1 MPEGDTLHNIADVMA
16 PKLVGQTLLR
26 IQVLGELPLSHQTPA
41 VVDVRAV
48 GKNLLIE
55 LDTGFVLRS
64 HLGLHGSW
72 HRYSREE
79 RWQKSER
86 KASLVLWT
94 ERDVFVCFNAKAVE
108 CIDKKKLSL
117 HVPLR
122 RLGPDLLSKTVDLD
136 AVVARA
142 RSQSEPEEI
151 LCDMLLNQSIASG
164 IGNVYKSET
173 LFVCRT
179 HPLKNIHLIDD
190 ETLRSLYG
198 AARQLM
204 QANLGSADRRTTGK
218 AGFNIPRLWVYG
230 RAGQACLECGTT
242 IQKQQMGRKPRL
254 TFWCPRC
261 QPWD

>member
-1 MPEGDTLHNIADVMA
+1 MA
-16 PKLVGQTLLR
+16 PKLVGHTLLR
-26 IQVLGELPLSHQTPA
+26 VQVLGELPLSHQTPT
-41 VVDVRAV
+41 VVDVRAL

-55 LDTGFVLRS
+55 LDTGIVLRS

-94 ERDVFVCFNAKAVE
+94 QRDVFVCFNAKVVE

-117 HVPLR
+117 HMPLR
-122 RLGPDLLSKTVDLD
+122 RLGPDLLSQNVDLD

-142 RSQSEPEEI
+142 RSRSEPEEI
-151 LCDMLLNQSIASG
+151 ISDVLLDQSIASG

-179 HPLKNIHLIDD
+179 HPLKILELFDD
-190 ETLRSLYG
+190 EALRTLYG
-198 AARQLM
+198 TARDLM
-204 QANLGSADRRTTGK
+204 QANLGSRERRTTGK
-218 AGFNIPRLWVYG
+218 AGFNAPRLWVYG
-230 RAGQACLECGTT
+230 RSGKACTECGTI
-242 IQKQQMGRKPRL
+242 IQKQQIGRRPRL
-254 TFWCPRC
+254 TFWCPGC